1 MRNSLKNLDF
11 YTCKQCVVQSMFR
24 LLTFLGLRQTTVDKK
39 LHFMEGKKKLGGQI
53 LTSYRQKFPSHYQLH
68 FIMEDIIIPNLPF
81 WVALN

>member
-11 YTCKQCVVQSMFR
+11 YICKQCVVQSMFR

-53 LTSYRQKFPSHYQLH
+53 LTSYR
-68 FIMEDIIIPNLPF
+68 
-81 WVALN
+81 